1 MIGSRGTSLSLE
13 KVRKPFLTR
22 FRVRCPY
29 CCVGGRFPRLV
40 RVSPLWDFT
49 SSLLTLLLLFYVY
62 FVALTCPHLK
72 SCYKECVQ
80 AALDFTL
87 SAEDFD
93 ELVDPWFLYDHFLGL
108 EPSAYIL
115 QLILRE
121 ERSKCLNFA
130 FLSPR
135 SSSTYLW
142 SFFLLSLSCRDGHL
156 VQPRQICSCKG
167 EKEWT
172 LVQTDFTPKEEKDYK
187 WFWGCHINSY
197 STFFTFF
204 SYYVTQGAT
213 FATYD

>member
-1 MIGSRGTSLSLE
+1 M
-13 KVRKPFLTR
+13 
-22 FRVRCPY
+22 
-29 CCVGGRFPRLV
+29 V

-108 EPSAYIL
+108 EPSTYIL

-130 FLSPR
+130 FLFPR
-135 SSSTYLW
+135 SSSTYL
-142 SFFLLSLSCRDGHL
+142 
-156 VQPRQICSCKG
+156 
-167 EKEWT
+167 
-172 LVQTDFTPKEEKDYK
+172 
-187 WFWGCHINSY
+187 
-197 STFFTFF
+197 
-204 SYYVTQGAT
+204 
-213 FATYD
+213 